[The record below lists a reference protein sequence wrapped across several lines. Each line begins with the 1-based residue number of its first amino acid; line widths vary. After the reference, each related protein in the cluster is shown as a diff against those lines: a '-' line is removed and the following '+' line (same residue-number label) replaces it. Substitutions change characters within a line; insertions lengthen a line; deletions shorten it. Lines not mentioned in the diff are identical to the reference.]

1 LVKYKIKID
10 KDALLD
16 IQEIIDWYNAVLQG
30 LGSRFQRQTVIQIN
44 ALKRNP
50 FIHAIR
56 YDDIRC
62 IMIRKFPFMIH
73 YSINDVEKTIS
84 IFAVIHTS
92 RNPKI
97 WEVHKQRNK

>member
-1 LVKYKIKID
+1 VNYKIKID

-16 IQEIIDWYNAVLQG
+16 IQEIINWYNSELQG
-30 LGSRFQRQTVIQIN
+30 LGARFQKQTVLQIN
-44 ALKRNP
+44 ALKKNP

-62 IMIRKFPFMIH
+62 IVIKRFPFMIH
-73 YSINDVEKTIS
+73 YAVNDKEKTVA

-97 WEVHKQRNK
+97 WEVQKMRNK